1 MNKKAVVDANA
12 FVEALAQVNKITKKL
27 SAPLPPVLSEVH
39 IRFSNGRCT
48 LTATDLDTWLM
59 KEIPA
64 QGDDFAFA
72 FRRTKDVVKASR
84 IFSGELTVEV
94 DDTVNKKKRTLAL
107 SLTCGGRGC
116 EFEVLTAEDYP
127 DYEPVKAETVFPV
140 NAAALLK
147 RVKKVGYAAPPSINT
162 RPGAAAGVQ
171 MVGNR
176 VFALDGV
183 RMACDTDS
191 EISFPRPFM
200 ARMDALSYLKL
211 FGGQEV
217 TISLG
222 EQRGQISDGT
232 VTVGFHLLG
241 NDFFH
246 VESAV
251 PLSYKEQITLS
262 PKDFLREL
270 KYLKGF
276 AANVARPNI
285 RFQAGSLLMP
295 TGSGKYRTGVEISGK
310 SEIVFAFRLGNMIDA
325 MRQFKD
331 EPLVT
336 IKITSAVSPVIIEAE
351 GRSDFALVCPVRLND
366 QLLAA

>member
-262 PKDFLREL
+262 PKDFL
-270 KYLKGF
+270 
-276 AANVARPNI
+276 
-285 RFQAGSLLMP
+285 GS
-295 TGSGKYRTGVEISGK
+295 
-310 SEIVFAFRLGNMIDA
+310 
-325 MRQFKD
+325 
-331 EPLVT
+331 
-336 IKITSAVSPVIIEAE
+336 
-351 GRSDFALVCPVRLND
+351 
-366 QLLAA
+366 